1 MAFLSGSIAFERFRV
16 AGSEADT
23 FGPEHLE
30 VLEQYR
36 SGQFQTSST
45 ENIHVGFLAGGHLFD
60 HAFDLEKNVI
70 NDALHCAVRI
80 DTNQIPSPIRKA
92 WLQMEL
98 AAIMR
103 ENPDRRPTKAQRQE
117 AKDAVEQRCEDEAK
131 TGKYLRM
138 QQSPVLW
145 DARHQMLYFGG
156 SSATAAGHAADLFER
171 AFEVELHRVT
181 VGKLA
186 QRWAE
191 GENQLAAF
199 DAVTPSSFHPHHSNS
214 TWAWLADAE
223 GLDFLGNEFLLWLWW
238 YLESE
243 SDTIA
248 LADGSE
254 VTAMFAKT
262 LTLECPLGETG
273 KEVISSESPVRLPE
287 AMEAIRSG
295 KLPRKAGLIL
305 VRDGQQYDLVLQA
318 ETFGIGGAKVQ
329 ADEDSEGR
337 AVLEE
342 RIDAIR
348 NLSETV
354 DLLFHA
360 FCQRRIGNAWGSD
373 LERLRGWLQS
383 DAAEV
388 KRPAA

>member
-1 MAFLSGSIAFERFRV
+1 MAFLHGSIAFERFRV
-16 AGSEADT
+16 TGGETKT
-23 FGPEHLE
+23 FGPEHIE
-30 VLEQYR
+30 VLER
-36 SGQFQTSST
+36 IVSGQFQTSST

-70 NDALHCAVRI
+70 NEALHCAVRI
-80 DTNQIPSPIRKA
+80 DSNQIPSPVRKA

-98 AAIMR
+98 AALTK
-103 ENPDRRPTKAQRQE
+103 ENPDRKPTKTQRQE
-117 AKDAVEQRCEDEAK
+117 AKDAVEQRCEDEAR

-138 QQSPVLW
+138 QQFPVLW
-145 DARHQMLYFGG
+145 DARHELLYFGG
-156 SSATAAGHAADLFER
+156 SSVTAGGHAADLFER
-171 AFEVELHRVT
+171 AFELELQRVT
-181 VGKLA
+181 VSKLA
-186 QRWAE
+186 QSWAE
-191 GENQLAAF
+191 GAQQLAAL
-199 DAVTPSSFHPHHSNS
+199 DAVTPSTFHPHHSTS
-214 TWAWLADAE
+214 AWAWLSNAE
-223 GLDFLGNEFLLWLWW
+223 NLDFLGNEFLLWLWW
-238 YLESE
+238 YLETE
-243 SDTIA
+243 SDT
-248 LADGSE
+248 LPLSDGSE

-295 KLPRKAGLIL
+295 KLPRKAGLTL

-360 FCQRRIGNAWGSD
+360 FCQRRIGGAWGSE
-373 LERLRGWLQS
+373 LERLRNWLQS
-383 DAAEV
+383 DTAAL